1 VDTGITLDVG
11 FTNSVA
17 HLSSNNVIGLI
28 EGSDP
33 EAKRE
38 HILLTAHWDH
48 LGIGPVVDGDSIYN
62 GALDNASGVA
72 DLLAVSRQL
81 ASGPRAKRSVLVA
94 FVTAE
99 ESGLLGSEFLGLN
112 PVVPPED
119 IVANLNVDGGNV
131 LGESRDLGVL
141 GDTKSS
147 LGPSLARLIQPRGM
161 TISPDA
167 FPERGY
173 FYRSDHFSL
182 AKAGIPSVSIGA
194 GKKFVGRP
202 DDWGV
207 DQENDYTTKRYHQPG
222 DQFDP
227 SWDLKGAVQ
236 LSNIVLEFTRQ
247 LAASRE
253 WPTWNA
259 DAEFK
264 RPVRKPV
271 VP

>member
-1 VDTGITLDVG
+1 M
-11 FTNSVA
+11 
-17 HLSSNNVIGLI
+17 
-28 EGSDP
+28 
-33 EAKRE
+33 
-38 HILLTAHWDH
+38 
-48 LGIGPVVDGDSIYN
+48 
-62 GALDNASGVA
+62 
-72 DLLAVSRQL
+72 
-81 ASGPRAKRSVLVA
+81 
-94 FVTAE
+94 
-99 ESGLLGSEFLGLN
+99 
-112 PVVPPED
+112 
-119 IVANLNVDGGNV
+119 
-131 LGESRDLGVL
+131 
-141 GDTKSS
+141 
-147 LGPSLARLIQPRGM
+147 IQPRGM

-167 FPERGY
+167 FPERGL

-194 GKKFVGRP
+194 GDKFVGRP

-207 DQENDYTTKRYHQPG
+207 KQEDDFTTKRYHQPG

-259 DAEFK
+259 AAEFK
-264 RPVRKPV
+264 RPVRRPA